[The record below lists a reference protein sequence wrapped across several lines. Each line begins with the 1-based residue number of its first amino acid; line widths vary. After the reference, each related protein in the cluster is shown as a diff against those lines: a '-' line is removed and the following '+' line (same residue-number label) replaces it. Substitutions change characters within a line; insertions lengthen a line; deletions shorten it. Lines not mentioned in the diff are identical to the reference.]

1 MKKYAFFA
9 LLTAALLTTA
19 CGGGQKESVGTA
31 EQQDSLSQVFE
42 GDSTI
47 YGLACDGCTDTI
59 LVFLPL
65 EHIENTPDTFNILRA
80 TKRHRIL
87 GHLRVGHRIAV
98 VTNAEDSTVADFVID
113 MEELRGMW
121 CYQVMPTVKMRADMQ
136 GKTQKELVKQLPD
149 SIREKYMVPREMGV
163 QFKGDHT
170 ARSIGSYRQTEDDA
184 ESPVEYAKA
193 KHYRQWRL
201 YNGKLLLT
209 ETSMDSLG
217 NQYATHIDTAD
228 FVMLD
233 RDTLVLRFNNEL
245 RGYYRKE

>member
-1 MKKYAFFA
+1 MKKHAFLS
-9 LLTAALLTTA
+9 LLAAALLTTA
-19 CGGGQKESVGTA
+19 CGGGQKESKGAA
-31 EQQDSLSQVFE
+31 EQADTLSQVFE
-42 GDSTI
+42 GDSTV

-65 EHIENTPDTFNILRA
+65 EHIDSTPDTFNILRA

-98 VTNAEDSTVADFVID
+98 VTNAQDSTVADFVID

-136 GKTQKELVKQLPD
+136 GKTQKELIRQLPD
-149 SIREKYMVPREMGV
+149 SIREKYMVPREMGIHL
-163 QFKGDHT
+163 KGDHT
-170 ARSIGSYRQTEDDA
+170 ARTIGSYRQSDEDA
-184 ESPVEYAKA
+184 ESPVEYARA
-193 KHYRQWRL
+193 KRYHQWRL

-209 ETSMDSLG
+209 ETALDSLG
-217 NQYATHIDTAD
+217 NQHVTSIDTAD

-233 RDTLVLRFNNEL
+233 RDTLVLRFNKEV